1 MTDRIPADPFRG
13 EPMHTYTRDEAVADG
28 GLFDVT
34 ETAREAGFGVPVA
47 LTASMW
53 ADVNDLSGRY
63 VSAEQSPGDR
73 LWDLLFMAAH
83 AARRRANRSASV
95 FVYALITPR
104 SWTPTA

>member
-13 EPMHTYTRDEAVADG
+13 EPIHTYTRDEAVADG
-28 GLFDVT
+28 VLFDVT

-53 ADVNDLSGRY
+53 ADVNDISGRY
-63 VSAEQSPGDR
+63 VSAEQSPGGR